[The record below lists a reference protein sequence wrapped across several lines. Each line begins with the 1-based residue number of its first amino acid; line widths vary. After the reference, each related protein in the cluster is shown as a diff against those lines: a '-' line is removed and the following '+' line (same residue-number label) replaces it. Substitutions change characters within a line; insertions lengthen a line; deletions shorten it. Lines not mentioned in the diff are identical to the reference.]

1 MSEITIPLEWL
12 PVPTSLFEFTWAAIG
27 LLAAR
32 SFSKRLDEEILEEM
46 EKMKEKHP
54 RLYKGR
60 RFMER
65 LLHFIHHWWIG
76 LLLILYTPRT
86 CPLFWIGYGFVIE
99 DGGYH
104 LREFSKTVKRVKPEN
119 KS

>member
-1 MSEITIPLEWL
+1 MSEIVIPTELL
-12 PVPTSLFEFTWAAIG
+12 PIPVTLFEICWSVIG
-27 LLAAR
+27 FQLARA
-32 SFSKRLDEEILEEM
+32 FGKRLDEDILKQLEEL
-46 EKMKEKHP
+46 KEKHP
-54 RLYKGR
+54 RLYKAR
-60 RFMER
+60 WFIER

-86 CPLFWIGYGFVIE
+86 CPLFWIGYGFAIE

-119 KS
+119 KG